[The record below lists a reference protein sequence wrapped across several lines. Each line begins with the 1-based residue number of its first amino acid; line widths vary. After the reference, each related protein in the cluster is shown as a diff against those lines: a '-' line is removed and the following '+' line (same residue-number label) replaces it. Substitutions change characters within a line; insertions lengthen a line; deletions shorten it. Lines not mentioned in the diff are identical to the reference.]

1 VLPCGD
7 SICREHLSERDVVKA
22 NRIKC
27 KKCNEDFQVK
37 SNEFKSN
44 NELNKL
50 LESHSY
56 LSEDEMSLKQ
66 KLEDSI
72 RKFFEFYEQFDQNK
86 TQLESNIF
94 DHFQVMRFKIDEQRE
109 ELKKRV
115 DEIALAMI
123 DQTKKSEN
131 VYLKELKERFS
142 SIDHLQSIENKMN
155 QIE

>member
-1 VLPCGD
+1 MLPCGD